1 MNHNE
6 KYYLVNCDYE
16 GFDTI
21 AEGDEIIFTMPP
33 FCSGD
38 YRATVMKDEKGLF
51 IPKRNNF
58 LQGCRDYEIVKK
70 K

>member
-21 AEGDEIIFTMPP
+21 GEGDEIIFTMPP